1 MDILLKG
8 LVEIINEVNT
18 KKLIRD
24 ATNSKYYDASDDK
37 IAQIKHFLETPSDLN
52 RNLQIN
58 PRYIMEYQIGGLSCG
73 RRALNNLLEQ
83 HIFEKDIGYEIQNL
97 EVPLPSDAIGK
108 KINLFSFCNLF
119 KTKVDKISPSHLNE
133 SNYCREDENYGVDLI
148 HGVLDYMGYINTMI
162 DCSDEGIIEKPNIK
176 GYIIN
181 VPGHWYAI
189 VKRGTKYYELNSV
202 GNKYYDEKT
211 FSQFKREILDM
222 NDTLQS
228 FGTAGVHVIEVFEK
242 SNFINPL
249 TRIRRLH

>member
-1 MDILLKG
+1 MDILLNG
-8 LVEIINEVNT
+8 LSEISNEINSKNLN
-18 KKLIRD
+18 KD
-24 ATNSKYYDASDDK
+24 ATNSKYYNASDDK
-37 IAQIKHFLETPSDLN
+37 IAQIKHFLETPNDLN

-73 RRALNNLLEQ
+73 RRALNNLIEQ

-97 EVPLPSDAIGK
+97 EIPIPATANGK

-119 KTKVDKISPSHLNE
+119 KTEVDKIAVHHLNE
-133 SNYCREDENYGVDLI
+133 TDYCKENENYGVELI
-148 HGVLDYMGYINTMI
+148 HGVLDYMGYRNDMI
-162 DCSDEGIIEKPNIK
+162 DIPDIKEKSNIK

-189 VKRGTKYYELNSV
+189 VKRGNKYYELNSI

-211 FSQFKREILDM
+211 FGQFNADIIDM
-222 NDTLQS
+222 NQM
-228 FGTAGVHVIEVFEK
+228 FGGIGVHVIEVFEK

-249 TRIRRLH
+249 TRIRSQH